1 MALRVRGDS
10 LRHAFN
16 RKVIFRDVSFDVTA
30 RRSLMVA
37 GRNGAGKSTLIKIL
51 CGVLSPTAGTVTIDA
66 DDTGDSF
73 AVQRRIGLVAPY
85 LQVYEEFSAL
95 ENLHMSMTLR
105 GAVPEDARARQL
117 LERVALDPNR
127 TDPVRG
133 FSSGM
138 KQRLKYAMALI
149 HRPPVLVLDEPMSNL
164 DADGIAI
171 VRGIMQEHLQEGIVV
186 VATNDRSDLA
196 APDMEVDLNARR

>member
-1 MALRVRGDS
+1 MALHISGENI
-10 LRHAFN
+10 RHSFN
-16 RKVIFRDVSFDVTA
+16 RKLIFRDVSFDVHA
-30 RRSLMVA
+30 RQSLMVA

-51 CGVLSPTAGTVTIDA
+51 CGVLTPTSGRVSVDA
-66 DDTGDSF
+66 DDAGDGS
-73 AVQRRIGLVAPY
+73 AVQGRLGLVAPY

-105 GAVPEDARARQL
+105 GARPEDARARQL
-117 LERVALDPNR
+117 LEQVALDPKR

-171 VRGIMQEHLQEGIVV
+171 VRGFMQDQLREGILV
-186 VATNDRSDLA
+186 VATNDRTDLA
-196 APDMEVDLNARR
+196 APDREVDLNARR

>member
-1 MALRVRGDS
+1 MALRISGENI
-10 LRHAFN
+10 RHSFN
-16 RKVIFRDVSFDVTA
+16 RKLIFRDVSFDVHA
-30 RRSLMVA
+30 RHYLMVA

-51 CGVLSPTAGTVTIDA
+51 CGVLTPTSGRVTVHA
-66 DDTGDSF
+66 DDAGDHF
-73 AVQRRIGLVAPY
+73 AVLGRLGLVAPY
-85 LQVYEEFSAL
+85 LQVYEEFSAM

-105 GAVPEDARARQL
+105 GARPDDGRASQL
-117 LERVALDPNR
+117 LEQVALDPKR

-171 VRGIMQEHLQEGIVV
+171 VRGIMQDQLREGILV
-186 VATNDRSDLA
+186 VATNDRTDLA
-196 APDMEVDLNARR
+196 APDREVDLNALR

>member
-1 MALRVRGDS
+1 MALRVCGDNI
-10 LRHAFN
+10 RHSFN
-16 RKVIFRDVSFDVTA
+16 RKLIFRDVSFDVNA
-30 RRSLMVA
+30 RQSLMVA

-51 CGVLSPTAGTVTIDA
+51 CGVLTPTAGTVSVEA
-66 DDTGDSF
+66 DDAGDQFS
-73 AVQRRIGLVAPY
+73 VQGRIGLVAPY
-85 LQVYEEFSAL
+85 LQVYEEFSAM

-105 GAVPEDARARQL
+105 GATPDDGRAAGL
-117 LERVALDPNR
+117 LERVALDPKR

-164 DADGIAI
+164 DAEGIAI
-171 VRGIMQEHLQEGIVV
+171 VRGIMQDQLQEGILV
-186 VATNDRSDLA
+186 VATNDRTDLA
-196 APDMEVDLNARR
+196 APDREVDLNARR

>member
-1 MALRVRGDS
+1 MALLVRGEN

-16 RKVIFRDVSFDVTA
+16 RKQIFRDVSFDVTGGQ
-30 RRSLMVA
+30 SLMVA

-51 CGVLSPTAGTVTIDA
+51 CGVLTPTAGTVTVQA
-66 DDTGDSF
+66 DDAGDMF
-73 AVQRRIGLVAPY
+73 AAQRRIGLVAPY
-85 LQVYEEFSAL
+85 LQVYEEFSAM
-95 ENLHMSMTLR
+95 ENLHLSLTLR
-105 GAVPEDARARQL
+105 GARPDDGRARQL
-117 LERVALDPNR
+117 LERVVLDPKR

-164 DADGIAI
+164 DADGISI
-171 VRGIMQEHLQEGIVV
+171 VRGIMEEHVRTGILV
-186 VATNDRSDLA
+186 VATNDRTDCA
-196 APDMEVDLNARR
+196 APDREVDLNARR